1 MGYVLI
7 NLGEQEQAIPYASAA
22 YDMARECKSTYW
34 RAKAAE
40 QIGNLFAIY
49 YGAAVALPYTR
60 ESALLY
66 KQSGKMLNYL
76 YAKVD
81 EAIEEG
87 NISNHKRAIDIL
99 DTVISEAQRVKDN
112 IYILEY
118 AYNSLLFYTV
128 RDRNFDKAK
137 IILNAINSQGDS
149 IPITQHEKFCI
160 IEILL
165 NDQETLK
172 AKELLDEYDPENLG
186 INDRISYFDAFR
198 IYSVKIGD
206 YKLAYT
212 YMDSLLHLQNNIV
225 YDLFKRDVVIA
236 QKEHYHNQANEA
248 TSLVSKTK
256 SKLLL
261 SLTISVLII
270 FLILILYKWSVARK
284 NKKIN
289 EGVERLLLLTDKFKV
304 NTEEYKKISETLK
317 SRNEEIEVLNNN
329 IRKLYK
335 DRWETLNELCYD
347 YFEQTDSKIRQKQ
360 ILGNIEKNI
369 NLLRSK
375 KNIALLESSVDKYMN
390 GLIADI
396 RQECD
401 YLSERD
407 VTFIILILS
416 GLSPRTVCLI
426 TDLKLQSFYTRR
438 RRIVEAIEQS
448 SCSSK
453 QRFID
458 ALRLTK
464 DK

>member
-1 MGYVLI
+1 
-7 NLGEQEQAIPYASAA
+7 
-22 YDMARECKSTYW
+22 
-34 RAKAAE
+34 
-40 QIGNLFAIY
+40 
-49 YGAAVALPYTR
+49 
-60 ESALLY
+60 
-66 KQSGKMLNYL
+66 
-76 YAKVD
+76 
-81 EAIEEG
+81 
-87 NISNHKRAIDIL
+87 
-99 DTVISEAQRVKDN
+99 
-112 IYILEY
+112 
-118 AYNSLLFYTV
+118 
-128 RDRNFDKAK
+128 
-137 IILNAINSQGDS
+137 
-149 IPITQHEKFCI
+149 
-160 IEILL
+160 
-165 NDQETLK
+165 
-172 AKELLDEYDPENLG
+172 
-186 INDRISYFDAFR
+186 
-198 IYSVKIGD
+198 
-206 YKLAYT
+206 
-212 YMDSLLHLQNNIV
+212 MD
-225 YDLFKRDVVIA
+225 
-236 QKEHYHNQANEA
+236 
-248 TSLVSKTK
+248 
-256 SKLLL
+256 
-261 SLTISVLII
+261 
-270 FLILILYKWSVARK
+270 
-284 NKKIN
+284 
-289 EGVERLLLLTDKFKV
+289 
-304 NTEEYKKISETLK
+304 
-317 SRNEEIEVLNNN
+317 
-329 IRKLYK
+329 K